1 MLEASEWISTT
12 IGWPVVGWVLVGG
25 IVVYVAVL
33 VAYEVTGE
41 IQRRKRRNARRRI
54 ASR

>member
-1 MLEASEWISTT
+1 MLAASEWISTT

-41 IQRRKRRNARRRI
+41 IRRRKRHIARRRI